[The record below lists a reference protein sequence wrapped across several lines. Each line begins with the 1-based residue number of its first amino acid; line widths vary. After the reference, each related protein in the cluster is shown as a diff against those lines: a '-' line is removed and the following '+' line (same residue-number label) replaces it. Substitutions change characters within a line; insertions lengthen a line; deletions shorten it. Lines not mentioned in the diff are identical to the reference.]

1 MKRIRFMLLGFAVV
15 LTAAIAAKGSRN
27 FVSSSS
33 QYAALQSAAATNY
46 PATFSVWFNANS
58 TNAAGTVMVVQDK
71 DDTARFALFSLAGG
85 GFQVGVTPTNGGLSY
100 NAISPAG
107 YPSNTW
113 VHVCAVFA
121 SSVSRILYVNG
132 TQVASNTDTAV
143 VGPSVVFDSTHIGTR
158 SLSGTLGT
166 FVNGQ
171 ISYAA
176 IWRSALNA
184 VQVSALASGV
194 DPRAVSSMAP
204 TMLVPFWGEASP
216 EINMSGTAIS
226 LTNSPAKGTSD
237 PRIYRP

>member
-1 MKRIRFMLLGFAVV
+1 MTRIVFILLGCGFA
-15 LTAAIAAKGSRN
+15 LMAAMAAKGSRN

-33 QYAALQSAAATNY
+33 QYAALQSAAVTNY

-85 GFQVGVTPTNGGLSY
+85 GFQIGVTPTNGGLSY
-100 NAISPAG
+100 NAISPSV

-171 ISYAA
+171 IAYAA

-184 VQVSALASGV
+184 VQVSALAAGV
-194 DPRAVSSMAP
+194 DPRMVGSTSP
-204 TMLVPFWGEASP
+204 TFFAPFWGEASP
-216 EINMSGTAIS
+216 EVNISGTAIS
-226 LTNSPAKGTSD
+226 LTNSPAKGASD